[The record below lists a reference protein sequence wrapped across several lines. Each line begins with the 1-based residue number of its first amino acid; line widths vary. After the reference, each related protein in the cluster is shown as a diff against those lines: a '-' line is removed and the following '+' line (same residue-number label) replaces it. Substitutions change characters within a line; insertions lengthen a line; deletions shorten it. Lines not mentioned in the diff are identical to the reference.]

1 MNEPSDLVHFILGGK
16 AETLSRIQPKLTKS
30 KVCDQITCTLYEW
43 KNNSEKV
50 IKNVQLKF
58 KQQKLIIRSSSVEED
73 GGKLHK
79 QEFLKVYLM
88 LILMILKP
96 QGLR

>member
-1 MNEPSDLVHFILGGK
+1 MS
-16 AETLSRIQPKLTKS
+16 
-30 KVCDQITCTLYEW
+30 
-43 KNNSEKV
+43 
-50 IKNVQLKF
+50 LKF

-73 GGKLHK
+73 GWETTQAG
-79 QEFLKVYLM
+79 FLKVYLM